1 MKSSVLLSVA
11 ISSAILLGCG
21 GGSESNTNSPTTPIK
36 DEPTA
41 VLRGIAIDGYLTG
54 ARAFIDYNFNG
65 QWDEPE
71 PFAVTAENGQF
82 QFMPNELAACWRF
95 APLIIDVP
103 VGAHD
108 SDHGVVTEAYQLIAP
123 PQFVN
128 AYPEQARVVSPFT
141 SLVWQQV
148 EFEWLTRY
156 PQLTCTQLAEQPVKQ
171 RVLQG
176 LIEEQEQHV
185 MAFFQLTRD
194 QLYGDFIASGDRQLH
209 QTANLLVQGFA
220 AAKQQTPEFA
230 EQHHHARQARLA
242 YYLRYPQ
249 WLENGSVS
257 PRHLVANDSLSVHT
271 NDLIEKSWYRSERVI
286 GEQEASW
293 RRYLMSD
300 DRQQKLALEALN
312 QHQQQLV
319 GEVVRTIDSAWQ
331 QGQRCLVAV
340 RYQTINTTWDNRHYE
355 LVARL
360 VVPFSESQQQCD
372 TDSILASDSLNQLDS
387 LTVIISRYDTYD
399 RMVSRSRHDFALG
412 RHDVVDAT
420 WLAMTQNVYPL
431 HYELEN
437 LSFIQSDI
445 DQAQAYHAQQWVRE
459 SIVYRANQYTWLE
472 RLDSGLWFE
481 WQQRNGQVTL
491 RCGHELDKQLAQTR
505 GECYQRFA
513 QPVFSETFDGSLSSF
528 GQTIVANQWVE
539 RQSGIGVDGSSA
551 IKVTYQGYEHGSER
565 VLASTTILPA
575 ERYELSFDVRFCP
588 DFQFVRGGKLHGLGP
603 RRGVSGGH
611 PIFDEGWSARL
622 IFGRNG
628 TLGAYVYHQ
637 DMPGQYGTVQYISDF
652 YFETNRYYHLRMVV
666 QVNQPAAASN
676 GYLEIWIDG
685 KKRMVYDHLRF
696 RASDSQDSQIQRIL
710 FHTFHGGNDIGS
722 APRDEFGNF
731 TQECAYFD
739 NFMVRR

>member
-65 QWDEPE
+65 QWDEVE
-71 PFAVTAENGQF
+71 PFVLTAKNGQF
-82 QFMPNELAACWRF
+82 QFMPNELATCWRF

-108 SDHGVVTEAYQLIAP
+108 SDHGVVTEAYQLMAP

-148 EFEWLTRY
+148 EFAWLTRY
-156 PQLTCTQLAEQPVKQ
+156 PQITCAQIAEQPVKQ
-171 RVLQG
+171 RELQS
-176 LIEEQEQHV
+176 LIEEQEQQV
-185 MAFFQLTRD
+185 MAFFQLTRE
-194 QLYGDFIASGDRQLH
+194 QLYGDFIANGDRELH
-209 QTANLLVQGFA
+209 QMANLLVQGFS

-257 PRHLVANDSLSVHT
+257 ARHLAANDSLSVHT

-319 GEVVRTIDSAWQ
+319 GEVARTIDSVWQ
-331 QGQRCLVAV
+331 QGQRCLVTV
-340 RYQTINTTWDNRHYE
+340 RYQTVNTTWDNRHYE

-360 VVPFSESQQQCD
+360 VVPFSELQQQCD
-372 TDSILASDSLNQLDS
+372 NDSILASDSLNQLDS
-387 LTVIISRYDTYD
+387 LTVIISRYDKNE
-399 RMVSRSRHDFALG
+399 RLVSRSRHDFAPG
-412 RHDVVDAT
+412 SHDVVDAT

-445 DQAQAYHAQQWVRE
+445 DQAQAYQAQQWVRE
-459 SIVYRANQYTWLE
+459 SIVYGANQYTWLE

-481 WQQRNGQVTL
+481 WQQRDGQVIL
-491 RCGHELDKQLAQTR
+491 RCGHELDRQLAQTR

-513 QPVFSETFDGSLSSF
+513 QPVFSETFDGSLSGF
-528 GQTIVANQWVE
+528 GQTIVANRWVE
-539 RQSGIGVDGSSA
+539 RQPGVGVNGSSA
-551 IKVTYQGYEHGSER
+551 IKVTYQGYERGSER
-565 VLASTTILPA
+565 VLAATNILPA

-603 RRGVSGGH
+603 LRDVTGGH
-611 PIFDEGWSARL
+611 PVFDENWSVRFN
-622 IFGRNG
+622 FGPDGR
-628 TLGAYVYHQ
+628 LGAYIYHQ
-637 DMPGQYGTVQYISDF
+637 DMAGQFGLLRWIPNFFLKTDH
-652 YFETNRYYHLRMVV
+652 YYHLRMVV
-666 QVNQPAAASN
+666 QVNQPATASN
-676 GYLEIWIDG
+676 GYVEIWVDG
-685 KKRMVYDHLRF
+685 ERRLVFEHLRL
-696 RASDSQDSQIQRIL
+696 RASESRDSQVQRIL
-710 FHTFHGGNDIGS
+710 FNTFHGGSNES
-722 APRDEFGNF
+722 FSPMDENGNF

-739 NFMVRR
+739 NFVVRR

>member
-65 QWDEPE
+65 QWDEYE
-71 PFAVTAENGQF
+71 PFVVTAKNGQF

-108 SDHGVVTEAYQLIAP
+108 SDHGVVTEAYQLMAP

-156 PQLTCTQLAEQPVKQ
+156 PQLTCAQVADQPVKQ
-171 RVLQG
+171 RELQN

-185 MAFFQLTRD
+185 MEFFQLTRD

-209 QTANLLVQGFA
+209 QTANLLVQGFT

-249 WLENGSVS
+249 WLENGSVFA
-257 PRHLVANDSLSVHT
+257 RHLVSNDSLSVHT

-331 QGQRCLVAV
+331 QGQRCLVTIS
-340 RYQTINTTWDNRHYE
+340 YQTVNTTWDNRHYE

-360 VVPFSESQQQCD
+360 VGPFSESQQQCD

-399 RMVSRSRHDFALG
+399 RMVARSRHDFAPG

-459 SIVYRANQYTWLE
+459 SIVYGANQYTWLE

-491 RCGHELDKQLAQTR
+491 RCGHELDRQLAQTR

-513 QPVFSETFDGSLSSF
+513 QPVFSETFDGSLSNF
-528 GQTIVANQWVE
+528 GQTIVANRWVE

-603 RRGVSGGH
+603 MNVVAGGN
-611 PIFDEGWSARL
+611 PIFDEGWGARL
-622 IFGRNG
+622 SFGIDGALG
-628 TLGAYVYHQ
+628 TYVYHQ
-637 DMPGQYGTVQYISDF
+637 DLPGKFGTNRQIPNF
-652 YFETNRYYHLRMVV
+652 RFETDRYYNLRMVL
-666 QVNQPAAASN
+666 QLNKPASESN
-676 GYLEIWIDG
+676 GFVEIWVDG
-685 KKRMVYDHLRF
+685 ERRLIHDNLRL
-696 RASDSQDSQIQRIL
+696 RASDSKDSQVQKIL
-710 FHTFHGGNDIGS
+710 FNTFHGGSNETW
-722 APRDEFGNF
+722 APMDEHGNF

-739 NFMVRR
+739 NFVVRR